1 MAKRVKVIKADY
13 LLKDKIGTGSIN
25 EEVVDLCQAILD
37 NNPFDFAPIAYQHLS
52 ELTTVIE
59 QAQKHELTRDEATE
73 KMTECVMQL
82 KANAPMFGYDLVGK
96 LANIMLSFLES
107 ISDID
112 DHAIEIVSA
121 HHDTLHA
128 IITKKMRGK
137 GGEAGK
143 QFETELKSACERYF
157 KSKRKKESQ

>member
-1 MAKRVKVIKADY
+1 MGRRARVIKADY
-13 LLKDKIGTGSIN
+13 LLKDKIGTGSID

-37 NNPFDFAPIAYQHLS
+37 NNPFDFSPIALEQ
-52 ELTTVIE
+52 LTILKHVIE
-59 QAQKHELTRDEATE
+59 QTKNHELTRDEATD
-73 KMTECVMQL
+73 KMTECIMQL
-82 KANAPMFGYDLVGK
+82 KANAPMFGYELVGR

-107 ISDID
+107 ISEID

-128 IITKKMRGK
+128 IITKEMKGK

-143 QFETELKSACERYF
+143 QFETELKNACQRYF
-157 KSKRKKESQ
+157 KAKKK